1 MLGVGLDPAL
11 GLVLPFEWR
20 WFLDFAS
27 FSFSLSFSESVREQ
41 LHLGVVSAQH
51 PEPGAAGRKHQVN
64 LRKVSWRGYMNFR
77 NQLHVQG
84 VPSCCALPFVDFKL
98 KAPFSTG
105 WQKYSGKQIM
115 STSKWELRFVY
126 KVSTCLAIR
135 RKSHLQ
141 INKICVLE
149 YFCHPV
155 QGVSLCGRTYVLY
168 VLKSAK
174 GTAHPDEPPCKHVQR
189 TGNLILFQPSFP
201 AFGQWTWPA
210 WTSTCRR
217 RRWGRESGPRRSAI
231 PERTTGWT
239 SR

>member
-1 MLGVGLDPAL
+1 MFHLTSG
-11 GLVLPFEWR
+11 
-20 WFLDFAS
+20 
-27 FSFSLSFSESVREQ
+27 
-41 LHLGVVSAQH
+41 LHLCRRYWCGSAMLLHFWNSCTCIGQSF
-51 PEPGAAGRKHQVN
+51 EIDVKYRVTHQLVPN
-64 LRKVSWRGYMNFR
+64 LP
-77 NQLHVQG
+77 L
-84 VPSCCALPFVDFKL
+84 
-98 KAPFSTG
+98 
-105 WQKYSGKQIM
+105 
-115 STSKWELRFVY
+115 TSKWELRLVH
-126 KVSTCLAIR
+126 KVSTCLALR
-135 RKSHLQ
+135 HKSHLQ
-141 INKICVLE
+141 INEICVLE